1 MWGWAESTEKKIS
14 SFQERT
20 FNGRER
26 KASKQTKERS
36 KGYVRRWEGSRLVVE
51 INKTGKKVGLE
62 LDSYFEDDA
71 QRRPHGGS
79 GIWKNAWEGH
89 RDEGVNMRILG
100 GRPSRQRPHV
110 VKDMRWERSCAFRE
124 QQKAREASG
133 QKKVMALAGSLV
145 TNPLGRSVSLRVMG
159 RDWGTSSR
167 RGTWSDFHLKGIPL
181 AVFEDRFLRAC
192 PCRGASLIAQSVEN
206 LPS

>member
-1 MWGWAESTEKKIS
+1 M
-14 SFQERT
+14 
-20 FNGRER
+20 
-26 KASKQTKERS
+26 
-36 KGYVRRWEGSRLVVE
+36 E

-79 GIWKNAWEGH
+79 GLWKNAWEGH

-110 VKDMRWERSCAFRE
+110 VKDMRWERGCAFRE
-124 QQKAREASG
+124 QQKAREAGG
-133 QKKVMALAGSLV
+133 QKKVVALAGSQCAEPC
-145 TNPLGRSVSLRVMG
+145 NQPIERSVSLRVMG

-167 RGTWSDFHLKGIPL
+167 RGTWSDFHLKGVPL
-181 AVFEDRFLRAC
+181 AVVEDRFLRAC
-192 PCRGASLIAQSVEN
+192 PCRGASLVTQSVEN
-206 LPS
+206 LPL